1 MSAQQLV
8 GVVGRGVFPA
18 GHLVITA
25 DDLGFTRGD
34 GCFDATRVVTTA
46 EGTSSVDNLEAHF
59 DRFDASIVGVGG
71 EPIDR
76 DAWRE
81 TIDQALAQWAT
92 PGEAVLKIMYSNG
105 QETQLLG
112 AGADR
117 PTEVFTLTEMGA
129 GNIADRAGV
138 DAVTLSRGMASN
150 AFAEAPWL
158 LGGVKSLAYA
168 VNVAAKREALRRGA
182 TDVLFTSSDGYALE
196 APTSALVVLI
206 DGVLVTT
213 PVEGTGILNSITQ
226 RMVFAAAGAEGFATA
241 QRLMTP
247 EQVIAGD
254 GAWFLSSVRGVV
266 PILSLDGHSLPQ
278 HGELTGRLR
287 QWARFTD

>member
-8 GVVGRGVFPA
+8 GVIGRGVFPA
-18 GHLVITA
+18 GHLVISA

-34 GCFDATRVVTTA
+34 GCFDATRVVTRA
-46 EGTSSVDNLEAHF
+46 DGSSTVENLDAHF

-71 EPIDR
+71 DPINR

-81 TIDQALAQWAT
+81 TIDQALSQWT
-92 PGEAVLKIMYSNG
+92 SPGEAVLKIMYSNG
-105 QETQLLG
+105 QETQTLG

-117 PTEVFTLTEMGA
+117 PTEVFTLTQMSA

-138 DAVTLSRGMASN
+138 EVITLNRGMSST
-150 AFAEAPWL
+150 AFADAPWL

-168 VNVAAKREALRRGA
+168 VNIAAKREAHRRGA
-182 TDVLFTSSDGYALE
+182 GDVLFTSSDGYVLE
-196 APTSALVVLI
+196 APTSALVALI

-213 PVEGTGILNSITQ
+213 PIEGTGILNSITQ
-226 RMVFAAAGAEGFATA
+226 RMVFAAAEAEGYTTD
-241 QRLMTP
+241 QLLMTP
-247 EQVIAGD
+247 AQVIDGD

-266 PILSLDGHSLPQ
+266 PILSLDGTPLPL
-278 HGELTGRLR
+278 HRDLTERLR
-287 QWARFTD
+287 RWARFTD